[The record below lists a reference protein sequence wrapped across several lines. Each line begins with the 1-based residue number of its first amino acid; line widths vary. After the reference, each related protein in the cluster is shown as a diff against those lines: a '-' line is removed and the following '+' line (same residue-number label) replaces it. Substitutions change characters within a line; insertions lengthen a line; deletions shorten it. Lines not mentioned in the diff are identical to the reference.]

1 MKITEI
7 DFCDSNINKRRL
19 FLAMEELKLHAL
31 LKLSTVKYHL
41 TTVISL
47 GNLKKTMCFFI
58 KYTKK
63 ACIVLNFY
71 VE

>member
-31 LKLSTVKYHL
+31 LKLSTGKYHL

-47 GNLKKTMCFFI
+47 GNLKKTMYFL
-58 KYTKK
+58 
-63 ACIVLNFY
+63 LNIQKRLALLLIFM
-71 VE
+71 

>member
-7 DFCDSNINKRRL
+7 DFCDSNINKMGL

-47 GNLKKTMCFFI
+47 GNLKKTMCFL
-58 KYTKK
+58 
-63 ACIVLNFY
+63 LNIQKRLALF
-71 VE
+71 

>member
-47 GNLKKTMCFFI
+47 GNLKKTMCFL
-58 KYTKK
+58 
-63 ACIVLNFY
+63 LNIQKRIALHLIFM
-71 VE
+71 

>member
-47 GNLKKTMCFFI
+47 GNLKKTMCFL
-58 KYTKK
+58 
-63 ACIVLNFY
+63 LNIQKRLALF
-71 VE
+71 